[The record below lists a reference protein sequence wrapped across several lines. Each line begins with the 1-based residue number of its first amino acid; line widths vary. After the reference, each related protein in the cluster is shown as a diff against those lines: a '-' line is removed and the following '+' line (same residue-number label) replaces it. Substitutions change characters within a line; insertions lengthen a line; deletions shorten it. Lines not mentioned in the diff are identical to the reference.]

1 MRLVAERERQNPRV
15 VEDVQKEDQ
24 LIRSLFG

>member
-1 MRLVAERERQNPRV
+1 MRLVAERERHNPRV